1 MFLHLWGVSPRRE
14 RLPGLNAE
22 EIGVT
27 IILLSVALNALLI
40 ISLVV
45 NYAYV
50 FRRPRERQTTIG
62 LYGRMAA
69 LCALMVANAAV
80 AVVYIH
86 VYV

>member
-1 MFLHLWGVSPRRE
+1 MGE
-14 RLPGLNAE
+14 RLPSFYTE
-22 EIGVT
+22 ENSVT
-27 IILLSVALNALLI
+27 IILLSVALSALFI
-40 ISLVV
+40 ISFVEY
-45 NYAYV
+45 YAYV
-50 FRRPRERQTTIG
+50 FRRLRERQTPIG